1 MFDDIKNNL
10 LCELKRKSKR
20 YEIKESVVIQN
31 TYQTT
36 SPYVLDH
43 HSVSINNVSEL
54 GIEFSTNLVLDTSRV
69 YKTDIILYGDNAI
82 HPYIQI
88 KWKQNKMN
96 VNYYGA
102 EFMGLTHHEVDIIDT
117 YILLTK
123 NKNK

>member
-10 LCELKRKSKR
+10 SCELKQKSKR

-69 YKTDIILYGDNAI
+69 YKTDITLYGDNTI

>member
-10 LCELKRKSKR
+10 SCELKQKSKR

-69 YKTDIILYGDNAI
+69 YKTDITLYGDNTI

-102 EFMGLTHHEVDIIDT
+102 EFMGLTPYEVNIIDT

-123 NKNK
+123 NKK